1 MGRLKTVIFSLVGI
15 ILTIALIFLLTGM
28 SVATFVQQLFNALQ
42 YGSFLALI
50 ALGYSMVY
58 GVLLLFNFTHGDIFM
73 VGAYIG
79 LGVSIGLMALVA
91 WLGIPPLPNW
101 LLLALTILLAM
112 LLTSFV
118 GMLVERIGYRPLRGA
133 PRASAAITGLMIG
146 IILETGNLALLGAQ
160 RQRFPT
166 LIERKPI
173 DLEKWLPLDVTVT
186 NTKIMIVILSL
197 LLMVL
202 LHLFVRR
209 TKWGMA
215 MRAMAYDFVVVP
227 LMGVPLNTIAALT
240 FALGSA
246 LAAAAGIFFGIA
258 YPILE
263 PYMGLLVGWKAFVA
277 AILGGRGSIL
287 GAALAGFLLGFIEI
301 FVAAIFPSTLRD
313 VIAYTIILLIL
324 TFRPHGF
331 FGEPYTAR
339 LRL

>member
-1 MGRLKTVIFSLVGI
+1 MT
-15 ILTIALIFLLTGM
+15 AFLQNLM
-28 SVATFVQQLFNALQ
+28 NAFQ
-42 YGSFLALI
+42 WGSFYALI

-58 GVLLLFNFTHGDIFM
+58 GVLMLFNFAHGDIFM

-79 LGVSIGLMALVA
+79 FFVSSALLA
-91 WLGIPPLPNW
+91 ASAMFSISLPGWLV
-101 LLLALTILLAM
+101 LALTIILAM
-112 LLTSFV
+112 FLTSFV

-146 IILETGNLALLGAQ
+146 IILETGNLAIFGAQ
-160 RQRFPT
+160 RVSFPA
-166 LIERKPI
+166 LIESATY
-173 DLEKWLPLDVTVT
+173 DLGGVFIT
-186 NTKIMIVILSL
+186 NKKILIVIISL
-197 LLMVL
+197 LLMFG
-202 LHLFVRR
+202 LHQFVQR

-215 MRAMAYDFVVVP
+215 MRAMAYDYIVVP
-227 LMGVPLNTIAALT
+227 LMGVPMNTIAALT

-246 LAAAAGIFFGIA
+246 LAAAAGILFGLA
-258 YPILE
+258 YPVLD
-263 PYMGLLVGWKAFVA
+263 PYMGILFGWKAFVA

-313 VIAYTIILLIL
+313 LIAYSIVLLIL

-331 FGEPYTAR
+331 FGEAYSAR